1 MPMSEYDAPADA
13 PVSTTESAPPPI
25 DERSRKS
32 AMGIVFLVVF
42 IDLLGFGIV
51 LPLLPLY
58 VFHLLRPV
66 FGDQPRMIGPVLG
79 VLMASFS
86 FMQFIF
92 APVWGRI
99 SDRIGRRPVL
109 LIGLAGSVTFYGLF
123 GYASHIGFEGQAG
136 LALVLILIS
145 RIGAGLAGA
154 TISTA
159 QAVIADCTPA
169 HKRSHGMAM
178 IGAAFGIGFTFG
190 PLLAWT
196 SELFPSNAAPGA
208 AAAGFSLI
216 ALVLAILLLPE
227 TLRGGARSG
236 RRDWLHFGN
245 TIKVLRLP
253 TIGVLVLTFFL
264 ATLAFGSLE
273 STLAL
278 MNQYLLTGG
287 EKVVRMEDMT
297 EGQFK
302 AIIQKSLLIFAF
314 VGLVLMLVQGL
325 IYRRLVSRVGERRM
339 LRAGVALMLVGLAGV
354 IVVVLLV
361 ARQSLGGL
369 GSVIPLALAILAV
382 LVTGFAFMTPSVS
395 SLISKSADPVRQ
407 GEVLGVNQ
415 SMSALARII
424 GPAAAS
430 TLFFLDDTHVWPY
443 AVGMALMAVVLA
455 ITFRLQESAPA
466 V

>member
-1 MPMSEYDAPADA
+1 MSEYDAPADA
-13 PVSTTESAPPPI
+13 PVAATESAPPTI

-66 FGDQPRMIGPVLG
+66 FGDQPKMIGPVLG

-109 LIGLAGSVTFYGLF
+109 LIGLAGSVVFYGLF

-136 LALVLILIS
+136 LAHVLILIS

-227 TLRGGARSG
+227 TLRGGARSR

-287 EKVVRMEDMT
+287 ETVIRMEDMT
-297 EGQFK
+297 EEQFK

-361 ARQSLGGL
+361 ARQSLGGP
-369 GSVIPLALAILAV
+369 GSVIPLALTILAV

-455 ITFRLQESAPA
+455 ITFRLQEPAPA